1 MQMTQPFLRN
11 SSTWPRDCMSSSKTR
26 KVVALGGNPWL
37 CEKYLNRSIKRSRD
51 NVAALSAG
59 APHGSHGPATLL
71 SFLSSRAP
79 IYGFINIVCR
89 ESCVLRTSADQHA
102 LCGQWSTHP
111 YYAKQ
116 LGSGLHTRSPLTAPQ
131 LNGSHGEF
139 TEGDD
144 MISLHSSVGALKN
157 AENKRNHKTAESHK
171 QSSNSGVKKHA
182 PKLCFKHF
190 STEGC
195 VDVGCSF
202 SHIRKTTPCEHYM
215 FGRCNRGDH
224 CAYAHP
230 QAPVV
235 QELPLEPIP
244 PVDSPDVEKGEQNR
258 EPEAVDPAFEVV
270 RCPTFDR
277 THTLMDTD
285 LTSLVV
291 AWFKVA
297 VSFYL
302 LECLFSGYDF
312 LYVTDMIPT
321 VLTINYRW
329 VGNLH
334 STQVRSDLWYQ
345 IPLYAFLYYRFCILS
360 LVMYLRQALFVWGV
374 LRLPVCRRLFLEARE
389 GVTLLRIR
397 ERCSEYL
404 EHVDHNRWL
413 TFAFFLVLFFVHQSF
428 LLSIVVLLCAIWY
441 TLERDT
447 SSCDIEFDTPVYVK
461 VNTDELARSVKIGAG
476 LVQSMRVSRT
486 LAELLLSAN
495 VSADGRNRGIISRL
509 LFDAERLK
517 VSNGFVGV
525 ITHEELV
532 HTVHY
537 VAMRLTMTRSYLF
550 ESLDGTVS
558 VPIKKFT

>member
-1 MQMTQPFLRN
+1 MQMTQPFSRN
-11 SSTWPRDCMSSSKTR
+11 SSTWPRDCMSSLKTR

-37 CEKYLNRSIKRSRD
+37 CEEYVNRSIKRSRD

-59 APHGSHGPATLL
+59 APHGGHGPATLL
-71 SFLSSRAP
+71 SFLPQRVP
-79 IYGFINIVCR
+79 TYGYVNRDCGGWYISYF
-89 ESCVLRTSADQHA
+89 SANQHT
-102 LCGQWSTHP
+102 LCGQWSMHP
-111 YYAKQ
+111 YYAEM
-116 LGSGLHTRSPLTAPQ
+116 LGSGLHTESSNVRSQ

-144 MISLHSSVGALKN
+144 MISLHSSVGALRN
-157 AENKRNHKTAESHK
+157 AENKRNHKAAESHK

-190 STEGC
+190 SAEGC
-195 VDVGCSF
+195 CDVDCPF
-202 SHIRKTTPCEHYM
+202 SHVRKTTACEHYM

-230 QAPVV
+230 PAPVV
-235 QELPLEPIP
+235 QDLPLVPISPVEP
-244 PVDSPDVEKGEQNR
+244 PDVEVGKQNR
-258 EPEAVDPAFEVV
+258 DPEPVDPAFEIV

-302 LECLFSGYDF
+302 LECLFMGYDF

-321 VLTINYRW
+321 VLTVNYRW
-329 VGNLH
+329 VGVLH

-345 IPLYAFLYYRFCILS
+345 IPLYAFLYYRYCLIS
-360 LVMYLRQALFVWGV
+360 MVMYLRQALFVWGV

-389 GVTLLRIR
+389 GVTLSRVR
-397 ERCSEYL
+397 ERFGEYL

-428 LLSIVVLLCAIWY
+428 LLSMVVLLCAIWY

-447 SSCDIEFDTPVYVK
+447 SSCDLEFDTPVYVK

-517 VSNGFVGV
+517 VANGFSGL